1 MYIGLLVKMYKKLKN
16 QRFLV
21 SRKFYKFSRKSQIQM
36 METIAVLAI
45 FFILVALGLIFYSG
59 VVTRNVA
66 IEKEGYTQLYAIRI
80 AQIASFLP
88 ELQCSQENIIVDNC
102 INILNLESMPEVI
115 DENQIYYFDKFS
127 FSRIIVNEIY
137 PDKEEWVLYNK
148 PLEEYSKKSVINI
161 PLLLFDPVENRNSFG
176 VMNIEVFSK

>member
-1 MYIGLLVKMYKKLKN
+1 MHIGLLVKMYK
-16 QRFLV
+16 R
-21 SRKFYKFSRKSQIQM
+21 SQIHM

-45 FFILVALGLIFYSG
+45 FFILVALGLIFYSD

-66 IEKEGYTQLYAIRI
+66 IEKGGYDQLNAIRI
-80 AQIASFLP
+80 VQIASFLP
-88 ELQCSQENIIVDNC
+88 ELQCSQENIIFENC

-115 DENQIYYFDKFS
+115 NENQIYYFDKFS

-148 PLEEYSKKSVINI
+148 PLEEYSKKSVTNI
-161 PLLLFDPVENRNSFG
+161 PMLLFDPIENRNSFG